1 MIALDDAA
9 WAAPWRG
16 VSVGQKV
23 LLSLGLVA
31 TALTAPVW
39 PTTILV
45 AISAVTLAL
54 GFAKIPPRT
63 LALAFTAPFAFIL
76 IGSISVGIQLGSSPD
91 NAIWHWW
98 ILSISHES
106 IAAGLTVFARSVS
119 ATLSVLLLATT
130 TPMVDLLAWFR
141 KLGLPAVLVEVA
153 SLTYRLLFVLLD
165 SFLTLHQAQAARLGD
180 APMGKGARR
189 RQIQNY
195 STLVG
200 SLMTRSWSRAERLSE
215 GLEARGIDG
224 DLVTLVHQPPLSKKW
239 VFGTLGLIAGI
250 WLVAICFTLI

>member
-9 WAAPWRG
+9 WAAPWRD

-31 TALTAPVW
+31 TALTAPAW

-54 GFAKIPPRT
+54 GLAKIPPRT

-76 IGSISVGIQLGSSPD
+76 IGSISVGIQLGESA
-91 NAIWHWW
+91 NALWQWW
-98 ILSISHES
+98 ILSVSEQS

-130 TPMVDLLAWFR
+130 TPMVDLLAWFK
-141 KLGLPAVLVEVA
+141 KLGLPDVLVEVA
-153 SLTYRLLFVLLD
+153 SLTYRLLFVLLE

-180 APMGKGARR
+180 APVGRGARR
-189 RQIQNY
+189 RQLNNY
-195 STLVG
+195 ATLIG

-224 DLVTLVHQPPLSKKW
+224 GLVTLTRQPAISVRW
-239 VFGTLGLIAGI
+239 MIGTVSLLVAI
-250 WLVAICFTLI
+250 WLVAAACVML